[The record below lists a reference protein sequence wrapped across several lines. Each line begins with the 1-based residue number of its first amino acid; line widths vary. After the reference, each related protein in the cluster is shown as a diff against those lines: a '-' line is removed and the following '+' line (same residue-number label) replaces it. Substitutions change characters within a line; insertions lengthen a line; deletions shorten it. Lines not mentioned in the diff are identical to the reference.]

1 MSTQEKQ
8 ASYPE
13 INVAKH
19 IVTAKGPL
27 ELGDLGNTCYM
38 NEIFQCVAR
47 GYSSLRS
54 SPKHL
59 VRKE

>member
-27 ELGDLGNTCYM
+27 ELGDLGITCYAM
-38 NEIFQCVAR
+38 QWMQFFSVLQEEI
-47 GYSSLRS
+47 
-54 SPKHL
+54 HH
-59 VRKE
+59 